1 MALDRSLDDFDLNQT
16 YHNVDSLQVCVEMC
30 VPRNKYLA
38 YNQQTHLCICM
49 AIMSMDVFSKRVP
62 HEKFVMILKRDDASN
77 LMEMYHTGFLGR
89 NKILKHLVE
98 NVTNFWKWSLIYL
111 RAKFSNLFAH
121 IWSNIDHSWFK

>member
-49 AIMSMDVFSKRVP
+49 AIMPIDVASKRVP
-62 HEKFVMILKRDDASN
+62 HEKCVTILKRDDASN
-77 LMEMYHTGFLGR
+77 LMEMYHTGFLGK
-89 NKILKHLVE
+89 NKIFDIFFYFTCHLSIFPSFRFRTK
-98 NVTNFWKWSLIYL
+98 NW
-111 RAKFSNLFAH
+111 AKLFTKSKCKYS
-121 IWSNIDHSWFK
+121 IKI